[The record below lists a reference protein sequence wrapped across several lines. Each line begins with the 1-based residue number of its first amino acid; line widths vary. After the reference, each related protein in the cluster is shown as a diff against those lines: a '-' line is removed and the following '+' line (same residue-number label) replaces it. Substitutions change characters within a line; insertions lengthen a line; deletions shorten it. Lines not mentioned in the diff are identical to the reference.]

1 MICFVEGR
9 LEVKEPTRVVLNASG
24 VGYEIFIPLSS
35 YDRLPAPGEICRLHT
50 HDHVREDAR
59 LLYGFS
65 TAEEQALFE
74 LLLGVSGIGPRIAL
88 AALSG
93 MSLREIVLAIVE
105 GDIKRLSS
113 ISGVGK
119 KTAERMCVE
128 LRDRIPKSEVLKAR
142 GTDAPEKTPHYR
154 DAVLALVSLGY
165 KLSDAQKRIDDILPS
180 AAPEAPVEDL
190 VRLALAG

>member
-1 MICFVEGR
+1 MICFIEGT
-9 LEVKEPTRVVLNASG
+9 LEVKEPTRVVLNAAG

-35 YDRLPAPGEICRLHT
+35 YDKLPVPGAICRLHT
-50 HDHVREDAR
+50 HDHVREDVR

-65 TAEEQALFE
+65 TPEEQTLFE

-93 MSLREIVLAIVE
+93 MSLREIILAIVD

-128 LRDRIPKSEVLKAR
+128 LRDRIPKSDALKAR
-142 GTDAPEKTPHYR
+142 GNDTVEKTPHYR

-165 KLSDAQKRIDDILPS
+165 KLSDAQKRVDDILPG
-180 AAPEAPVEDL
+180 APSGAPVEDL